1 MANYSMLS
9 GVSPEEFGS
18 GMQGGLGGLLGRWG
32 DATQRGLYGGMKLG
46 TELTKYGSSQRLAGT
61 REDAERQRLNTGM
74 VQNQNIQLDQQTA
87 QQRLACDRIGWGSK
101 ECQAFKA
108 RAEGRAVIGGNGGP
122 MTNAL
127 TSGSAGPLGG
137 GFGSPSSTLGVDPG
151 YDTYDAYDRQGGQS
165 QDWY

>member
-1 MANYSMLS
+1 
-9 GVSPEEFGS
+9 
-18 GMQGGLGGLLGRWG
+18 
-32 DATQRGLYGGMKLG
+32 
-46 TELTKYGSSQRLAGT
+46 
-61 REDAERQRLNTGM
+61 M
-74 VQNQNIQLDQQTA
+74 VQNQNIQIDQQTA
-87 QQRLACDRIGWGSK
+87 QQRLACDRIGWDSK

-127 TSGSAGPLGG
+127 TSGSAGPLSG

-151 YDTYDAYDRQGGQS
+151 YDTYDAYDQQGGQS